1 MADIKKKAE
10 DILED
15 YSNSYSQVD
24 LETLAKFLDQIKT
37 EAYRE
42 LVDKYKNE
50 VTKRY
55 EDIAYKDLYFGV
67 IDTTL
72 KELTEKNDF
81 KSKK

>member
-1 MADIKKKAE
+1 MVDIKKKAE

-15 YSNSYSQVD
+15 YSNYYSRVD
-24 LETLAKFLDQIKT
+24 LETLVKFLDQIKT

-42 LVDKYKNE
+42 FVDKYKNE
-50 VTKRY
+50 VTTRY

-72 KELTEKNDF
+72 KELTGKNDF
-81 KSKK
+81 